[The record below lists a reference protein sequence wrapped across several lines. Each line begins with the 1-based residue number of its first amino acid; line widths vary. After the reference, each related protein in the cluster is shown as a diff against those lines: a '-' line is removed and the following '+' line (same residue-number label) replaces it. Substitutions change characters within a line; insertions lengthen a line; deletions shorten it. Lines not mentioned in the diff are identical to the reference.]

1 MKNNAFPFE
10 IKFTVS
16 IKILNIIK
24 KLDRFEKM
32 SNRKSQEAITYT
44 ICSGNGPILH
54 ELTLR
59 DVLLLQKFVDYK
71 LMAKSQLYFALVV
84 NRLSMHF

>member
-1 MKNNAFPFE
+1 MSIFIKNRIGLRKRRIEKVRKLLRTQF
-10 IKFTVS
+10 VS
-16 IKILNIIK
+16 
-24 KLDRFEKM
+24 
-32 SNRKSQEAITYT
+32 S
-44 ICSGNGPILH
+44 NGPILH